1 MIRRSGEYRTEQREE
16 MRGGKGTGR
25 WAAMPAAHRITPKP
39 LARAFL
45 AKSAASAGVRW
56 AERMCA
62 SKGMSSAFSWAQ
74 APFTTGQ
81 SLSEPMITATFRII
95 SEPLFLRLQN
105 KKKLWYTCTTAFISA
120 YALPALCTKLH
131 DAPEQHEWCSV
142 L

>member
-1 MIRRSGEYRTEQREE
+1 
-16 MRGGKGTGR
+16 
-25 WAAMPAAHRITPKP
+25 
-39 LARAFL
+39 
-45 AKSAASAGVRW
+45 
-56 AERMCA
+56 
-62 SKGMSSAFSWAQ
+62 
-74 APFTTGQ
+74 
-81 SLSEPMITATFRII
+81 MITATFRII